1 LRSIQY
7 KVQRRAIPFQA
18 LWERKM
24 KIIPMDLVILVVI
37 LIIRHH
43 HRRML
48 MDFLLTV
55 LQCMD
60 ILIIHRRVTHM
71 VRLHRLTLIMD
82 GIKERTWKWKRS
94 KKLKR

>member
-1 LRSIQY
+1 
-7 KVQRRAIPFQA
+7 
-18 LWERKM
+18 
-24 KIIPMDLVILVVI
+24 

-55 LQCMD
+55 HQCMG
-60 ILIIHRRVTHM
+60 ILIIHRMVTHM
-71 VRLHRLTLIMD
+71 VRLHHLTLITD
-82 GIKERTWKWKRS
+82 GIKERMRKWKRS